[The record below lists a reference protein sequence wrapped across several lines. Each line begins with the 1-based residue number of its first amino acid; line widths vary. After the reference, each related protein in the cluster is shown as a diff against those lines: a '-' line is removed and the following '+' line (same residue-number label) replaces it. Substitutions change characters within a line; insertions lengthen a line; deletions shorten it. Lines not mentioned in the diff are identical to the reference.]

1 MSQLYALSSDAVPD
15 DAFVAGFTATEAL
28 SELYRVSVGIITTGE
43 VDVLEARGQAATLTI
58 RGGEDDVPFVFQGRI
73 AEATLHHAWTDGRAL
88 YELVLRPRV
97 WGLSLSHHSRVFVDM
112 SVPDIIAEVFED
124 DGVPGDAWEQKL
136 SEDHPAHFHTGQYKE
151 SRWAFLSRL
160 MEREGLYYFFAH
172 GDRDEKLIITDHL
185 SCHEPLRANPA
196 RYVPLSQG
204 QDAMAGEA
212 IFMLTR
218 QGRSLPKRLRLRD
231 FDHLRPA
238 LDVASEQR
246 VGDPTAAQVVLHG
259 DHDFRTEATGAP
271 KAKVRAEALQA
282 RELTFRLRGRLFG
295 LRSGYRFTVEEHPHD
310 RMNTE
315 YLAVRVH
322 HSGIQDGADTL
333 VRELL
338 NITHSDDYR
347 VEAEAI
353 VATTQWRAEEQ
364 TPIPRISGVER
375 GFIDGPA
382 DSAYAQID
390 EHGRYKVKLHFDID
404 HDDNW
409 DGTASTWLRMLQPH
423 GGTTEGFHFPLRK
436 NTEVM
441 IIFLGGHPDR
451 PVIAGAV
458 PNATHPSP
466 VVDQNHTH
474 NVIQTGGAN
483 RIDLEDQEGKQY
495 IDLFSPPANTFIH
508 LGDPPENRGGFIHF
522 HTGGNQL
529 INIGGNRDA
538 TIEGS
543 KTLEVTG
550 TFDTEVGGTV
560 TLEGGG
566 EYHVEVSSNIT
577 FENGAEYHVESS
589 GKQAFETG
597 ASFDVEATGPITFES
612 GGKIESECKGDF
624 TVESGGSIHG
634 EASGDITSECAGD
647 FAVESGTMSVETG
660 MWTGDIGAIS
670 WEVAGGVNI
679 NAPGGWTVNAPKD
692 LFQFGTFEAMGS
704 KATELTGLS
713 TGATGVKLEST
724 GMSLS
729 LNGMS
734 GSVTGANWSRT
745 GIDDSTSAVDLQSS
759 GPDIMLVAI
768 LVVI

>member
-185 SCHEPLRANPA
+185 SFHEPLRANPA

-231 FDHLRPA
+231 FDHLKPA

-466 VVDQNHTH
+466 VVDQNHEMNKIVT
-474 NVIQTGGAN
+474 GAN
-483 RIDLEDQEGKQY
+483 NMVTLCDLEDRQ
-495 IDLFSPPANTFIH
+495 FIE
-508 LGDPPENRGGFIHF
+508 LWTPPETTYLYLGHPEHGERSAYIELN
-522 HTGGNQL
+522 TGGNQL
-529 INIGGNRDA
+529 INIGGQRDIKVGGDQNEHVKGDVWEKYDGLQSIMIDGELVEIVAKKTTDTYCDSRETTVLGTWNVSVKGGDLIQDVSGTASLKCKVDKIEA
-538 TIEGS
+538 TTSRSIKAPTQATSISGATE
-543 KTLEVTG
+543 LRTG
-550 TFDTEVGGTV
+550 T
-560 TLEGGG
+560 
-566 EYHVEVSSNIT
+566 Y
-577 FENGAEYHVESS
+577 
-589 GKQAFETG
+589 
-597 ASFDVEATGPITFES
+597 TFES
-612 GGKIESECKGDF
+612 GFTSLKQGGTLIDWGPTTGKIGLF
-624 TVESGGSIHG
+624 SIQ
-634 EASGDITSECAGD
+634 
-647 FAVESGTMSVETG
+647 
-660 MWTGDIGAIS
+660 
-670 WEVAGGVNI
+670 
-679 NAPGGWTVNAPKD
+679 APGGWTVDAPQ
-692 LFQFGTFEAMGS
+692 QFETFALKGEAGGAAFS
-704 KATELTGLS
+704 AVGAKVDF
-713 TGATGVKLEST
+713 TGAKLDIHA
-724 GMSLS
+724 LS
-729 LNGMS
+729 I
-734 GSVTGANWSRT
+734 ANE
-745 GIDDSTSAVDLQSS
+745 GIN
-759 GPDIMLVAI
+759 LVAVGASFKKKGSDTKTSGTDTETKGLKAVLSGI
-768 LVVI
+768 ITFM